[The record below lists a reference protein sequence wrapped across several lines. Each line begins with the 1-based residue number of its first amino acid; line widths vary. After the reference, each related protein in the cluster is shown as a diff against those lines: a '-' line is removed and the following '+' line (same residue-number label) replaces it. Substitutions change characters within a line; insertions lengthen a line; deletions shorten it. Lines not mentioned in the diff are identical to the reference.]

1 MPYACYG
8 TARRAD
14 CRAQFT
20 GAGREDLDVRMLG
33 GGRPFVL
40 EACNARAAPPS
51 AAALATASAA
61 LAAGG
66 RVEVRALSVLTK
78 AQRALLKEG
87 EAEKSKAY
95 RAVVSLSRPFT
106 PADAAALAARSAV
119 TLAQA
124 TPVRVL
130 HRRAVLTRE
139 RDVLAMAARPLP
151 GHPRAFVLD
160 LRCAA
165 GTYVKEFVHGDFG
178 RTRPS
183 LADLLDPAQPRATA
197 DCIQLDVVGVEMEWI

>member
-1 MPYACYG
+1 M
-8 TARRAD
+8 
-14 CRAQFT
+14 
-20 GAGREDLDVRMLG
+20 DVRMLG
-33 GGRPFVL
+33 GGRPFVI

-51 AAALATASAA
+51 AEALAAATAA

-66 RVEVRALSVLTK
+66 RVTVRELSVLTK
-78 AQRALLKEG
+78 AQRSLLREG

-106 PADAAALAARSAV
+106 PADAAALEAAGRV

-130 HRRAVLTRE
+130 HRRAALTRE
-139 RDVLAMAARPLP
+139 RDVLGLAARALP
-151 GHPRAFVLD
+151 GHPRALVLD

-165 GTYVKEFVHGDFG
+165 GTYVKEFIHGDFG
-178 RTRPS
+178 RTKPC
-183 LADLLDPAQPRATA
+183 LADLLDQAAPRATA
-197 DCIQLDVVGVEMEWI
+197 DCIQLDVVSVEMEWI